1 MAFPR
6 EEADQRAEIRGVRDS
21 VDDVDSVDEM
31 NTVDIVDRERT
42 GAGGGADE

>member
-1 MAFPR
+1 L
-6 EEADQRAEIRGVRDS
+6 QGVRVVVFEPE